1 MKNITV
7 ESEVEE
13 MCLEFFRELGYSY
26 KFGEELAEERT
37 DFRDVVFE
45 ERLRSALERNTLNK
59 GLPIEVINEAIK
71 KIKRLSRIEL
81 IQNNELFH
89 KYLSDGIQV
98 EIKTK
103 DGIRGKTVYLIDF
116 EEPKNNEFLAV
127 NQFTIKEKSERRPD
141 ILIFLNGLPIAIIE
155 LKNPTDENA
164 TISKAFEQIRT
175 YTQEIPSIFNYNEL
189 CVISDGTFAQV
200 GTFTSPREWF
210 LPWKSLDG
218 EIENNKALQLET
230 LIKGIF
236 KKENLIDILRNFI
249 IFINEG
255 KISKKVLAGYHQFFA
270 TNKALKRAESG
281 DSKIGVVWHTQG
293 SGKSYTMA
301 FLAGKLMLSK
311 KLKNPTIVVL
321 TDRNDLDGQ
330 LFDTFASCKSI
341 LREAPKQATSTKNLK
356 EILNRSSGGIIFAT
370 MQKFAPEE
378 NELSFE
384 TISKRTNIIVMADE
398 AHRTQYGFK
407 GKVNLNTGQL
417 KYGYAKYLRDA
428 LPNASFIGFTGTPIE
443 LVDKDTKQIFGNYV
457 DIYDISQAELDN
469 RTVKI
474 YYESRIAKI
483 KLKEEMRPKID
494 SELEEITENEEE
506 TRKEKLKSK
515 WATLEAMVGSKER
528 VQLIAKDIVEHFEK
542 RQEVVQGKAM
552 IVGMSRRICIDLYD
566 ELIKLRPNW
575 ENKDDD
581 KGILKVIMTGAAS
594 DKKEWQKHIRDKK
607 RRKDIGNIFKKAD
620 SEIKLVIVRDM
631 WLTGFDVPSLNTLYV
646 DKPMKGHGLM
656 QAIARVN
663 RVFKDKSGGLIVD
676 YLGLAADLK
685 FALSLYTDTG
695 RKGKPFEDK
704 EEAVAIMQTKYEIVK
719 DLLHNFDYTKILS
732 AKPKD
737 KLLLIQDAME
747 FILSQK
753 DGKKRF
759 IRATTELATAFA
771 LCVPDKRAEDIRDD
785 VAVFVAIK
793 AIMTKSFEQSGK
805 SEETLDSA
813 IKQIV
818 SKAISSDEVV
828 DIFQVTGLKKPDV
841 SILSEKFLAEIQGMK
856 HKNLAF
862 EALKKLLNDEIRVRF
877 NHNKVMSK
885 KFSEMLELAVKRYQN
900 RAITTVEV
908 LSELIKVAK
917 EIKEEQEK
925 GIELDL
931 NEDEKAF
938 YDALIQNESAV
949 RELGDDTLRKIAVEL
964 TEMVKDNTTVDWE
977 LRESVRAGLRRM
989 VKKLLRKYNYP
1000 PDRSKATEL
1009 VLLQAKAISDKVI
1022 G

>member
-189 CVISDGTFAQV
+189 CVISDGAFAQV
-200 GTFTSPREWF
+200 GTFTSPKEWF
-210 LPWKSLDG
+210 LPWKSLNG

-236 KKENLIDILRNFI
+236 KKEHLVDILRNFI
-249 IFINEG
+249 IFVNEG
-255 KISKKVLAGYHQFFA
+255 KKTKKVLAGYHQFFA
-270 TNKALKRAESG
+270 TNKALDKAESG

-494 SELEEITENEEE
+494 SELEEVTENEEE

-737 KLLLIQDAME
+737 KLLIIQDAME

-828 DIFQVTGLKKPDV
+828 DIFQATGLKKPDV

-925 GIELDL
+925 GVELNL

-977 LRESVRAGLRRM
+977 LREGVRAGLRRM